1 MNSYRMFKMSFLLL
15 CGDIAMNP
23 GPVKNPCAVCA
34 KPIARTHCCV
44 VCQNW
49 AQQTHIKC
57 ANISATT
64 YSQHYHLSDRKWF
77 CSESCSFYSEP
88 SPIPTLNNNEIH
100 NNETEQTFTCENV
113 CVTPLPID
121 STCST
126 SIININD
133 SYVPPADE
141 EEDWKDLSNVIN
153 DSHHTS
159 LNSQQE
165 CLDIFTEVKML
176 RSKDRKRPLIG
187 HINNNSIRY
196 KFQEIRDLFDRNLV
210 DLFCVSET
218 KIDDTFRDNLFSVD
232 GYKLYRNDR
241 DARGGGIMVFT
252 RADLPIKR
260 RIDLESEQLE
270 SICLEFEMQK
280 RKWGLSVCIP
290 TTLTF

>member
-1 MNSYRMFKMSFLLL
+1 MSYQGPKITAPESAIYTLTNLAFEFFVLARITHWSL

-34 KPIARTHCCV
+34 KPIARTHRFV
-44 VCQNW
+44 VCQNC

-64 YSQHYHLSDRKWF
+64 YSQHYHLSDRNWF

-88 SPIPTLNNNEIH
+88 SPILTLNNNEIH

-126 SIININD
+126 SIINIININD

-141 EEDWKDLSNVIN
+141 EEDWKDSSNVIN

-159 LNSQQE
+159 INSQPE
-165 CLDIFTEVKML
+165 CLDIL
-176 RSKDRKRPLIG
+176 
-187 HINNNSIRY
+187 
-196 KFQEIRDLFDRNLV
+196 
-210 DLFCVSET
+210 
-218 KIDDTFRDNLFSVD
+218 
-232 GYKLYRNDR
+232 
-241 DARGGGIMVFT
+241 
-252 RADLPIKR
+252 
-260 RIDLESEQLE
+260 
-270 SICLEFEMQK
+270 
-280 RKWGLSVCIP
+280 
-290 TTLTF
+290 